1 MKYLVA
7 CNYNERSCGNGYNDI
22 LLSPIFD
29 SIDNAYDYLKKDF
42 YKILDSVLESNINA
56 TKNNEISS
64 ISKEEFYDT
73 SKQLIT
79 DEGYEDDYEIYYD
92 ENGIEKK
99 YNKTYCLNSCSLD
112 IEYHEAELLYTSF
125 NDYVDYHWM
134 IKEVKE

>member
-42 YKILDSVLESNINA
+42 YKILDFVLESNINA

-73 SKQLIT
+73 SKQLIK

-92 ENGIEKK
+92 ENGNSVTKK
-99 YNKTYCLNSCSLD
+99 IDYSKGYVIRTPDHDKRVQNPYRAMSLVVD
-112 IEYHEAELLYTSF
+112 LY
-125 NDYVDYHWM
+125 
-134 IKEVKE
+134 KE